1 MIIYN
6 FISMR
11 TLFGVLIMILFSFC
25 VSCSKENPIESQETK
40 IESYIKARI
49 NSDKALKLS
58 KSEAVC
64 YLYKSGDTTVNLA
77 NGDSVYFYYRA
88 ALLTDTARYF
98 DTNERSRVAGLGMNI
113 AERNFDPVGTIV
125 GKNNQ
130 LEGLSRGLQMA
141 HPDDWGEII
150 FNSDYGF
157 GNKPNG
163 IVPAY
168 SPLIYK
174 IRIVRVKK
182 N

>member
-1 MIIYN
+1 
-6 FISMR
+6 MR
-11 TLFGVLIMILFSFC
+11 TLFGFLITVIFSLG
-25 VSCSKENPIESQETK
+25 VSCSKENPIEIQETK
-40 IESYIKARI
+40 IESYIKARM
-49 NSDKALKLS
+49 NADKALKQS
-58 KSEAVC
+58 KSDAVC

-98 DTNERSRVAGLGMNI
+98 DTNERSRVAGLGMNLE
-113 AERNFDPVGTIV
+113 ERNFDPVGTIV
-125 GKNNQ
+125 GNNNL
-130 LEGLSRGLQMA
+130 LEGVSRGLQMA
-141 HPDDWGEII
+141 HPDDLGEII

-174 IRIVRVKK
+174 IRIVRVRK